1 MTMIAETY
9 WETISRIVALIA
21 EGRYEDVSRLCDG
34 SRLSA
39 KEMKAAVAMYGRTI
53 VPLPQKAASLISSV
67 RIQKAADPTWS
78 VVVPLF
84 TREEGRSDL
93 SLELMVTESQPGS
106 VAVHVDDLH
115 VL

>member
-1 MTMIAETY
+1 MTVEAH
-9 WETISRIVALIA
+9 WEAISRIVALLA
-21 EGRYEDVSRLCDG
+21 EGRYEDVTQLCAG

-39 KEMKAAVAMYGRTI
+39 EEMKTAVAMYGRTI
-53 VPLPQKAASLISSV
+53 VPLPQEAATLISSV
-67 RIQKAADPTWS
+67 RSRNAVDPTWS

-93 SLELMVTESQPGS
+93 SLELTMTESKPGS